1 VPPRSGKGAAYAYLL
16 LGLAGLVNLSGLFN
30 TIQEPDAALYAG
42 IARRVAESGDW
53 VDLISMG
60 KDWLDKPHLPF
71 WIAALSFKLFG
82 VSTAAYKLP
91 AVIMLFA
98 GGRYT
103 YLLGRDL
110 VSRHVGFLAAF
121 ILLCSQHII
130 LSNSD
135 VRAEPYLTAFLVASV
150 YHLRRGLP
158 LAFPSP
164 ASGASPRFILN
175 LVAGSIFAACAIMT
189 KGIFTGFI
197 ILGGF
202 TVDTLL
208 TGTWRWLPNW
218 RWLLVF
224 MLTGL
229 FVLPELYCLYQ
240 QFDLHPL
247 KIVFGRTH
255 VSGLRFFFW
264 DSQFGRFTNE
274 GPIKGNGDPFFF
286 LHTLLW
292 AFLPWPFVLVGALRR
307 GILDLWQVR
316 AGAKQAS
323 GAKEFSRRGSAGQ
336 GLAGRYLC
344 AGIGCCGLLLF
355 SASRFQLPHYTN
367 ILFPFFAIICASYL
381 ERLKKSATL
390 YIIQYGVSGLLIIA
404 LVVILW
410 LIRPPAS
417 TYWILVLAAHAYLG
431 TWWFVRSLLR
441 AKPVTKSCLVSGL
454 TVLFVNVCLNLLV
467 YPLILHYQGGSEAAF
482 FMNKAYPGVPF
493 RQEGGYSYALS
504 FYARS
509 QETFT
514 STGGGSFS
522 GKQLIF
528 VARTSQYPAKSG
540 IQEGRIGIPLRTFYN
555 YHTTKLSLPFLFWKT
570 RSETLEKSV
579 LVLLKNQE

>member
-1 VPPRSGKGAAYAYLL
+1 VPPRLGKGAAYAYVL

-53 VDLISMG
+53 VDLMSRG

-91 AVIMLFA
+91 AVITLFA
-98 GGRYT
+98 GALYT

-110 VSRHVGFLAAF
+110 VSRRVGFLAAF

-150 YHLRRGLP
+150 YHLRRV
-158 LAFPSP
+158 LATLPSP
-164 ASGASPRFILN
+164 AGGAFRRYVLN

-202 TVDTLL
+202 TVDALL
-208 TGTWRWLPNW
+208 TGTWGWLLTW
-218 RWLLVF
+218 RWLLVL
-224 MLTGL
+224 MLTGF

-240 QFDLHPL
+240 QFDLHPT

-292 AFLPWPFVLVGALRR
+292 AFLPWPFVLVGALRQ

-316 AGAKQAS
+316 AGAKHAS
-323 GAKEFSRRGSAGQ
+323 GAQKFGRQGSGRQ
-336 GLAGRYLC
+336 GSAGRYLC

-355 SASRFQLPHYTN
+355 SASRFQLPHYTS
-367 ILFPFFAIICASYL
+367 ILFPFFAVICASYL
-381 ERLKKSATL
+381 ERLKKTTIL
-390 YIIQYGVSGLLIIA
+390 NTIQSCLSGLLIIA

-417 TYWILVLAAHAYLG
+417 TYWILVLAAHVYLG
-431 TWWFVRSLLR
+431 MWWLISSFLR
-441 AKPVTKSCLVSGL
+441 VKPVTQSCLVSGL
-454 TVLFVNVCLNLLV
+454 TILFINVCLNLMV
-467 YPLILHYQGGSEAAF
+467 YPLILHYQAGSEVAF
-482 FMNKAYPGVPF
+482 FINKAYPGVPF

-504 FYARS
+504 FYSRS
-509 QETFT
+509 REIFT
-514 STGGGSFS
+514 GTSAGSFL
-522 GKQLIF
+522 GEKL
-528 VARTSQYPAKSG
+528 VYKTGSG
-540 IQEGRIGIPLRTFYN
+540 INLAGPDFPGASTKIPLKPFYN

-570 RSETLEKSV
+570 RAHTLEKSD
-579 LVLLKNQE
+579 LLLLYRE